1 MSLGV
6 CPKNCGVESEATN
19 LVSKARKPSAGAG
32 WQRLAIGQPTAASNS
47 NVIKKSH
54 KSQ

>member
-6 CPKNCGVESEATN
+6 CPENCGVASEASN
-19 LVSKARKPSAGAG
+19 LVSEANNPSAGAG